1 MNMTEYIYLLQERE
15 FIKTKEN
22 IYKLGKSRQ
31 ENTARVKQYPKGSKL
46 IIQLQCKNC
55 DNTETALIKIFKESF
70 KQRTDIGTEYFE
82 GDKYEMC
89 NIIYNYINNDV
100 DYLED
105 TKYIESIITEDEISI
120 EKIKKIFP
128 NYKDDKLFGGN
139 EYLIKINIDNDT
151 IEVKYIYEFQCH
163 CGWIDKYYLATHCF
177 DRKLYNNCDY
187 NLFEQ
192 NIEDGS
198 IKNNSIYTFSTL
210 LNKFNKHYKYLY
222 TTIDST
228 VPNNIETIEI
238 ETITVLIESIVLRLN
253 NENDHDIYDIMNRTL
268 IPNIF
273 SNCVIQNYEH
283 FSGANI
289 HCDLINNT
297 LSIDDDYIQYMFD
310 FEHKDKLDHFHSG
323 VEIIIENNIYYEK
336 ITEID
341 DESDQDSN

>member
-1 MNMTEYIYLLQERE
+1 MQ
-15 FIKTKEN
+15 
-22 IYKLGKSRQ
+22 Q
-31 ENTARVKQYPKGSKL
+31 QAP
-46 IIQLQCKNC
+46 LQCKSPFSHNPEATHLC
-55 DNTETALIKIFKESF
+55 SGEDSGRVKKGRESSIGAKKGARKPKIIGIKSK
-70 KQRTDIGTEYFE
+70 
-82 GDKYEMC
+82 
-89 NIIYNYINNDV
+89 
-100 DYLED
+100 
-105 TKYIESIITEDEISI
+105 
-120 EKIKKIFP
+120 
-128 NYKDDKLFGGN
+128 
-139 EYLIKINIDNDT
+139 
-151 IEVKYIYEFQCH
+151 
-163 CGWIDKYYLATHCF
+163 THCF

-187 NLFEQ
+187 NFFEQ
-192 NIEDGS
+192 IIEDGS